1 MEVPPPAP
9 TAARNGGFTMPQLPS
24 ASSQPSRKEWRVVS
38 EQSARSSANEE
49 LERSKL
55 VQSDERLIYEVQ
67 HGREPVDVDFCSITI
82 DGDLD
87 NDILQQRLHEL
98 AKQREELQHME
109 IELRAQSIARSEI
122 VRIHNTFDA
131 QIKEHGNVNVKLQE
145 QLHEKEQKIRELEMK
160 IEDKDRE
167 LHAIRL
173 DNEAAWAKE
182 DLLREQSKEIQ
193 NYRRERD
200 SSEAERVQHINQIR
214 ELQEHIQEKDHQFME
229 LQEQNRTAQETLIF
243 KEEQLR
249 EAQAWMTH
257 AQELDALHSTTYHS
271 LQAELRE
278 RTEHYNQL
286 WLAYQRQLGEME
298 RLHLHIQQL
307 QLELVDVREKTG
319 SNMDGSNISHKNVI
333 DASTPEKDNGGQQ
346 DVHSNGSQTTDIGSL
361 QNGKFERVSGGNT
374 STQADNVQVV
384 AFGPTALL
392 GMPPYAQPGQVTAL
406 HPFVMHQQG
415 VPHPSHVMQSHF
427 HSASTLPSVQNWQQ
441 GQPDGQHVP
450 TPNQYNE
457 ETEQNVVKIQSNI
470 DYEASGNGQILHV
483 NNLDSSHSR
492 GLAADSIPSANGE
505 GKVLDSIVKGYD
517 NTQSPE
523 SLQQVSSHFRS
534 ALSLDHLGHSNDT
547 KEEQVNHVHDHGTA
561 NRNPMENPNLAGLA
575 SSDRVANV
583 KNFSEKTT
591 NNGLSTDTAD
601 ASVSAGQKSITGN
614 TAESFLLDERVLLAS
629 IARTIGSGGR
639 IRISS
644 TLPNRLGKMLAPLHW
659 HDYKRKY
666 GKLDDFVAGHP
677 ELFFIEGDY
686 IQLREGAQETI
697 AASAAVAKVA
707 AAAAAAPSSYSSL
720 LPSVAVT
727 PMAQSHRLKKA
738 SPPDSSHVN
747 VDQSSFNEFGAP
759 RPLNVNDHA
768 SQFSAAQSQNINGG
782 SLHVPGGTSNVKI
795 LSKAKDHLEPN
806 ETETELVRST
816 MRPVGKG
823 GSHGR
828 SGMSSAGKQQRAVGA
843 VSNVRR

>member
-9 TAARNGGFTMPQLPS
+9 TAARNGGFTMPPLPS
-24 ASSQPSRKEWRVVS
+24 SSSQPSRKEWRVVS
-38 EQSARSSANEE
+38 EQSPRNSATEE
-49 LERSKL
+49 LDRSKL

-67 HGREPVDVDFCSITI
+67 HGREPVDVDFCAITI

-87 NDILQQRLHEL
+87 NNILQQRLHAL
-98 AKQREELQHME
+98 AKKREELQHME
-109 IELRAQSIARSEI
+109 IELRAQNIARSEI
-122 VRIHNTFDA
+122 TRIHNTFDA
-131 QIKEHGNVNVKLQE
+131 QLKEHGNVNVKLQE
-145 QLHEKEQKIRELEMK
+145 QLHEKEQKIRELERKM
-160 IEDKDRE
+160 EDKDRE

-182 DLLREQSKEIQ
+182 DLLREQSKELQ
-193 NYRRERD
+193 SYRRERD

-214 ELQEHIQEKDHQFME
+214 ELQEHIQEKDRLFME
-229 LQEQNRTAQETLIF
+229 LQEQHRIAQETIIF

-249 EAQAWMTH
+249 EAQAWMTR
-257 AQELDALHSTTYHS
+257 AQEMDALQSTTNHT

-286 WLAYQRQLGEME
+286 WVACQRQFGEME

-307 QLELVDVREKTG
+307 QLELVDAREKTG
-319 SNMDGSNISHKNVI
+319 NNIDGSSISHKNLI
-333 DASTPEKDNGGQQ
+333 DASKTEQ
-346 DVHSNGSQTTDIGSL
+346 SNGSQQDVNSNGSQSIDIGSL
-361 QNGKFERVSGGNT
+361 QNGRYECVPGGNT
-374 STQADNVQVV
+374 STQADNVHVV
-384 AFGPTALL
+384 AFAPSSLL
-392 GMPPYAQPGQVTAL
+392 GMPPYAPPGQVTAL

-427 HSASTLPSVQNWQQ
+427 HAVSTMPTIQNWQQ
-441 GQPDGQHVP
+441 GQPDGQHAP
-450 TPNQYNE
+450 IHDQ
-457 ETEQNVVKIQSNI
+457 ETEQNLVKTHSTL

-483 NNLDSSHSR
+483 NDLVSNISQGLD
-492 GLAADSIPSANGE
+492 ADSIPSANGD
-505 GKVLDSIVKGYD
+505 GKVLDSIGNNYD

-523 SLQQVSSHFRS
+523 SLQQVSSHFRD
-534 ALSLDHLGHSNDT
+534 ALNLNHLEHGNDS
-547 KEEQVNHVHDHGTA
+547 KPQEKQVNQVRDHG
-561 NRNPMENPNLAGLA
+561 MENKSTMEHPDLAGLA
-575 SSDRVANV
+575 SSERVANV

-591 NNGLSTDTAD
+591 NNGSTTDTAD
-601 ASVSAGQKSITGN
+601 VSVFAGQKNIPGN
-614 TAESFLLDERVLLAS
+614 TAESYLLDERVLLAS

-659 HDYKRKY
+659 HDYKKKY
-666 GKLDDFVAGHP
+666 GKLDDFVAGHS

-738 SPPDSSHVN
+738 SPLDSSYVI
-747 VDQSSFNEFGAP
+747 VDKDSFNEFGGP
-759 RPLNVNDHA
+759 RPLNVNDHP
-768 SQFSAAQSQNINGG
+768 SQLSAAQSQNINGFP
-782 SLHVPGGTSNVKI
+782 LRVPGGTSNVKI
-795 LSKAKDHLEPN
+795 LSKAKDHLELNGN
-806 ETETELVRST
+806 ETGFGRST
-816 MRPVGKG
+816 LQPVGKG

-828 SGMSSAGKQQRAVGA
+828 PGMSSTGKQHRAAVA

>member
-1 MEVPPPAP
+1 MEVPAPAP
-9 TAARNGGFTMPQLPS
+9 AAARNGGFAMPP
-24 ASSQPSRKEWRVVS
+24 APSRKEWRVVS
-38 EQSARSSANEE
+38 EQSARNSANEE

-67 HGREPVDVDFCSITI
+67 HGREPVDVDFCSVTI

-87 NDILQQRLHEL
+87 NDILQQRLHEV

-109 IELRAQSIARSEI
+109 IELRAQNIARSEI
-122 VRIHNTFDA
+122 SRIHNTFDA
-131 QIKEHGNVNVKLQE
+131 QIKEHRNANVKLQE
-145 QLHEKEQKIRELEMK
+145 QLHEKGQKIRELEMK
-160 IEDKDRE
+160 MEDKDRE

-193 NYRRERD
+193 SYRRERD
-200 SSEAERVQHINQIR
+200 SSEAERLQHINQIR
-214 ELQEHIQEKDHQFME
+214 ELQEHIQEKDRLVME
-229 LQEQNRTAQETLIF
+229 LQEQNRKAQETLIF

-249 EAQAWMTH
+249 EAQAWITH

-286 WLAYQRQLGEME
+286 WLACQRQLGEME

-333 DASTPEKDNGGQQ
+333 TASTPENGNGGQQ
-346 DVHSNGSQTTDIGSL
+346 EVHSNGSQTTNIGSL
-361 QNGKFERVSGGNT
+361 QNGKFEVSGGNT

-384 AFGPTALL
+384 AFGPTPLL

-427 HSASTLPSVQNWQQ
+427 HSVSTLPSVQNWQQ

-450 TPNQYNE
+450 TPNQYNQ

-470 DYEASGNGQILHV
+470 DYEASGNDQILHV
-483 NNLDSSHSR
+483 NTLDSNISR
-492 GLAADSIPSANGE
+492 GLAADSIPSANGD
-505 GKVLDSIVKGYD
+505 GKILDSIGKGYD

-534 ALSLDHLGHSNDT
+534 ALSLDHLEHGNDT
-547 KEEQVNHVHDHGTA
+547 KEEQVNHVHDHGTG
-561 NRNPMENPNLAGLA
+561 NRNPMENPDHAGLA
-575 SSDRVANV
+575 SSERVANV
-583 KNFSEKTT
+583 QNFSEKTT
-591 NNGLSTDTAD
+591 NNGSTTDMAD
-601 ASVSAGQKSITGN
+601 ASVSAGQKSITAN

-686 IQLREGAQETI
+686 IQLHEGAQETI

-707 AAAAAAPSSYSSL
+707 AAAAAAPSSYLSL

-738 SPPDSSHVN
+738 SPPDLSHAN
-747 VDQSSFNEFGAP
+747 VDKTSFNEFGAP

-768 SQFSAAQSQNINGG
+768 SQFSAAQSQNVNGG
-782 SLHVPGGTSNVKI
+782 SLRVPVGTSNVKI
-795 LSKAKDHLEPN
+795 LSKAKDQVEPNGN
-806 ETETELVRST
+806 ETELGRST
-816 MRPVGKG
+816 LRPVGKG

>member
-9 TAARNGGFTMPQLPS
+9 AAARNGGFAMPP
-24 ASSQPSRKEWRVVS
+24 APSRKEWRVVS
-38 EQSARSSANEE
+38 EQSARNSANEE

-67 HGREPVDVDFCSITI
+67 HGREPVDVDFCSVTI

-87 NDILQQRLHEL
+87 NDILQQRLHEV

-109 IELRAQSIARSEI
+109 IELRAQNIARSEI
-122 VRIHNTFDA
+122 SRIHNTFDA
-131 QIKEHGNVNVKLQE
+131 QIKEHKNANVELQ
-145 QLHEKEQKIRELEMK
+145 
-160 IEDKDRE
+160 
-167 LHAIRL
+167 
-173 DNEAAWAKE
+173 AWAKE

-193 NYRRERD
+193 SYRSLVKYVFPVVLLLEYASCCFRLPASMRERD
-200 SSEAERVQHINQIR
+200 SSEAERVQHIDQIR
-214 ELQEHIQEKDHQFME
+214 ELQEHIQEKDRMFME

-286 WLAYQRQLGEME
+286 WLACQRQLGEME

-333 DASTPEKDNGGQQ
+333 DASTPEKGNGGQQ
-346 DVHSNGSQTTDIGSL
+346 EVHSNGSQTTSIGSL
-361 QNGKFERVSGGNT
+361 QNGKFEVSGGNM
-374 STQADNVQVV
+374 SAQADNVQVV
-384 AFGPTALL
+384 AFGPTPLL
-392 GMPPYAQPGQVTAL
+392 GIPPYAQPGQVTAL

-427 HSASTLPSVQNWQQ
+427 HSVSTLPSVQNWQQ

-450 TPNQYNE
+450 TPNQYNQ

-470 DYEASGNGQILHV
+470 DYEASGNDQILHV
-483 NNLDSSHSR
+483 NTLDSNISQ
-492 GLAADSIPSANGE
+492 GLAADSFPSANGD
-505 GKVLDSIVKGYD
+505 GKILDSIGKGYD

-534 ALSLDHLGHSNDT
+534 ALSLDHLEHGNDT
-547 KEEQVNHVHDHGTA
+547 KEEQVNHAHDHGTG
-561 NRNPMENPNLAGLA
+561 NRNPMENPDHAGLA
-575 SSDRVANV
+575 SSERVANV
-583 KNFSEKTT
+583 QNFSEKTT
-591 NNGLSTDTAD
+591 NNGSSTDTAD

-738 SPPDSSHVN
+738 SPPDSSHAN
-747 VDQSSFNEFGAP
+747 VDMTSFNEFGAP

-768 SQFSAAQSQNINGG
+768 SQFSAAQSQNVNGG
-782 SLHVPGGTSNVKI
+782 SLRVPVGTSNVKI
-795 LSKAKDHLEPN
+795 LSKAKDQVEPNGN
-806 ETETELVRST
+806 ETELGRST
-816 MRPVGKG
+816 LWPVGKG

-828 SGMSSAGKQQRAVGA
+828 SGMNSAGKQQRAVGA